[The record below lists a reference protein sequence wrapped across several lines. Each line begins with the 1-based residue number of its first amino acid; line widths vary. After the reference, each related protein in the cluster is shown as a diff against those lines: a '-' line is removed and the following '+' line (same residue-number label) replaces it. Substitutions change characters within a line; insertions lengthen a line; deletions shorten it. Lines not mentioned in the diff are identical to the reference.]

1 MKRDSRGRRK
11 QGLAMLNSVLNSL
24 SLLATLFSLKN
35 ALSRLVLVTGHF
47 SKSGCKSLDT
57 QQICLP
63 CLIMRSD

>member
-11 QGLAMLNSVLNSL
+11 QGLALLNSVLNSL

-57 QQICLP
+57 QQIRLP